1 MASNIPLIHVTVH
14 KKDGII
20 FQGNATSVS
29 STNEKGVFD
38 ILPMHTNFVAIINTT
53 LTIRVKDTVP
63 TTFSIPRGIIHVKSN
78 VVNIFVGV

>member
-14 KKDGII
+14 KKDGIV
-20 FQGNATSVS
+20 FEGNATSIS

-53 LTIRVKDTVP
+53 LTIRVKDTIP
-63 TTFSIPRGIIHVKSN
+63 TVMSIPRGIIHVKAN
-78 VVNIFVGV
+78 VVEIFVGV